1 MDDQTPP
8 LPALPASGRALA
20 VADRKQT
27 LKATALAL
35 HAASRAPST
44 LSAYRRAW
52 ALFDTWCEELDE
64 TALPCAVETLA
75 LYLAELAER
84 GLSPSRIG
92 VVRAAIRWQHRQ
104 TGRADDDPTAHAAIE
119 ELMAGLR
126 RRHVDTTDPEVRR
139 AREERHRALLAQAAE
154 RRRLRAEIAQGQR
167 PAPTARRYRS
177 GEEKP
182 RRTAPLG
189 PRLTSR
195 RRELLGPLPARGG
208 AEREPSDLERL
219 VGAIRPDADAAATLK
234 PWEHEA
240 LELTLLRDRALLLLG
255 WAGAFRR
262 SELVGIERHH
272 LEIDP
277 ARHGLS
283 VFLPT
288 SKADQFGKGASVAI
302 WRADR
307 LPELCPVRAVQEW
320 LTRSGIGIAG
330 GPVFRKIERT
340 GSLAAKAL
348 HATAVTRIVK
358 TWAAAAGLPV
368 DEIGPHSLRSGY
380 ITTSMYHDKNPT
392 RVMQHSRHASFDAF
406 KRYAR
411 KAELW
416 RQHPSDGVY

>member
-1 MDDQTPP
+1 M
-8 LPALPASGRALA
+8 G
-20 VADRKQT
+20 
-27 LKATALAL
+27 
-35 HAASRAPST
+35 
-44 LSAYRRAW
+44 
-52 ALFDTWCEELDE
+52 E

-75 LYLAELAER
+75 MYLAELAER

-92 VVRAAIRWQHRQ
+92 VVRAAIRWRHQQ
-104 TGRADDDPTAHAAIE
+104 AGLADDDPTGHAAIE
-119 ELMAGLR
+119 ELMAGVR
-126 RRHVDTTDPEVRR
+126 RSYTSTENPELRR
-139 AREERHRALLAQAAE
+139 AREERQRTLLARAAE
-154 RRRLRAEIAQGQR
+154 RHRAREEIVQGKR
-167 PAPTARRYRS
+167 PAPKARRYRPE
-177 GEEKP
+177 EEKP

-189 PRLTSR
+189 PRLSSQ
-195 RRELLGPLPARGG
+195 RRELLGPLPSRGG
-208 AEREPSDLERL
+208 AERAPSDLERL
-219 VGAIRPDADAAATLK
+219 VGAIRLDADAAADLK
-234 PWEHEA
+234 PWEREA

-277 ARHGLS
+277 AGHGLT

-320 LTRSGIGIAG
+320 LNRSGIGIAG
-330 GPVFRKIERT
+330 GPVFRKIERN
-340 GSLAAKAL
+340 GSLALKAL

-368 DEIGPHSLRSGY
+368 SEIGPHSLRSGY

-406 KRYAR
+406 RKYAR
-411 KAELW
+411 KADLW
-416 RQHPSDGVY
+416 RQHPSEGVY